1 MAKPKNCDRGF
12 AMVEVLVSIAII
24 LVGLLGLAGLQARAQ
39 EAEMESYQRAQALV
53 LLQDMVDRINANRQT
68 APCYAIT
75 TGVGTPFLGSG
86 AGVVIGCVGFG
97 DANSQARAD
106 ADMTDWQNSL
116 LGASETLGG
125 NSVGAMI
132 GARGCITQTDPVN
145 DIYTIAVAWQGL
157 TDTAAP
163 AVACGNGLYGNET
176 RRRVVWTTLQIA
188 DLT

>member
-1 MAKPKNCDRGF
+1 MI
-12 AMVEVLVSIAII
+12 EVLVSITII
-24 LVGLLGLAGLQARAQ
+24 LLGLLGLAGLQARAQ

-75 TGVGTPFLGSG
+75 TGAGTPFLGSG
-86 AGVVIGCVGFG
+86 SGVVIGCVGFG
-97 DANSQARAD
+97 DANTQARAD
-106 ADMTDWQNSL
+106 ADMSEWQNTL

-132 GARGCITQTDPVN
+132 GARGCITETDPVN

-157 TDTAAP
+157 TDTAVP

-176 RRRVVWTTLQIA
+176 RRRVLWTTLRIA
-188 DLT
+188 SLT